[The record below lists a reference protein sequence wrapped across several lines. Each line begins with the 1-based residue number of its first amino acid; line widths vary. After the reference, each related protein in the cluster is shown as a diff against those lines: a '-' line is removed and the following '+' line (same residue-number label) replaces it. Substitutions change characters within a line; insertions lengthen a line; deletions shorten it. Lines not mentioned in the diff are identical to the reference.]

1 MFSRRGSYGFLIT
14 GVILLLLAWACSTQ
28 KKLTTLR
35 KGDISPTL
43 TMAHDTAYIPQ
54 LKNAKV
60 TRDTLKIKDDEGRE
74 ILFMKAF
81 RNDEGEMVATEVL
94 DAAVVTAR
102 FRNIAER
109 NGKVDLAFQIIV
121 PASMRDSRWQLRF
134 YPDMY
139 IMGDSIRLNP
149 VVITGEAY
157 RKSQLKGYQQYERFL
172 SKIVS
177 DTTKFIDIRKLE
189 IFLKRNIPQIYAFKN
204 DSTEVSDEV
213 FYTMYG
219 VSEQEAVEHYT
230 NKWAKRMNNRRKS
243 RMGEMYNKY
252 VKAPIVTEGIRL
264 DTVLVD
270 QDGSFIYNYI
280 QTINTRPRLRKVD
293 IILSGGIYDLD
304 KCIYNIP
311 RSAPLTFYIS
321 SLSSLADNRER
332 YLQQVIER
340 QAEANTACNIEFAQG
355 KSVVDESIGRNKEEM
370 DRIKS
375 IMADIMA
382 DDRFDLDSILVTAY
396 ASPEGTEANNQKLSK
411 ARSQAISKYLRNY
424 LTPNSE
430 EGFEV
435 SETGEIVHQESK
447 EISFLSRYA
456 GENWNYLDHLVR
468 NDTTLTEK
476 QKSDYALLGAID
488 NVDER
493 EKNLSHEP
501 YYRYLREELYPK
513 LRVVTFDFFMH
524 RKGMIKD
531 TVVTTVP
538 DTLYRMGLE
547 ALRDMDYHGALRILK
562 DYNDFNT
569 AVVYTALG
577 LNHNALQILQEEEKT
592 PVVNYM
598 LALIYSRMDEY
609 EKAVE
614 CYTKA
619 CKQDRSYVYRGNLDP
634 EISALIKLYGLNR
647 EDYDED
653 TY

>member
-1 MFSRRGSYGFLIT
+1 MSSRWESYGLCVFLT
-14 GVILLLLAWACSTQ
+14 TLLLLAFSCSTQ
-28 KKLTTLR
+28 KKLSSLR
-35 KGDISPTL
+35 KGEVTPVLS
-43 TMAHDTAYIPQ
+43 MANDTAYIPQ

-60 TRDTLKIKDDEGRE
+60 TRDTLKVIDDEGRE

-109 NGKVDLAFQIIV
+109 FGKVDLAFQISV
-121 PASMRDSRWQLRF
+121 PSSMRDSRWQLRF

-139 IMGDSIRLNP
+139 ILGDSIRLEP
-149 VVITGEAY
+149 VVITGQAY

-177 DTTKFIDIRKLE
+177 DTTKFIDLRKLE
-189 IFLKRNIPQIYAFKN
+189 IFLRRNIPQLYAFKN

-213 FYTMYG
+213 FYSIYG
-219 VSEQEAVEHYT
+219 VSEQEAVDHYT
-230 NKWAKRMNNRRKS
+230 NKWAKRMNSRRKA

-252 VKAPIVTEGIRL
+252 VKMPIVTEGIRL
-264 DTVLVD
+264 DTVMVD
-270 QDGSFIYNYI
+270 KDGSFIYNYV

-293 IILSGGIYDLD
+293 IVLSGEIYDLD

-311 RSAPLTFYIS
+311 RGAPLTFYIS
-321 SLSSLADNRER
+321 SLSTLADNRER
-332 YLQQVIER
+332 FLQKVIER

-355 KSVVDESIGRNKEEM
+355 KSIVDESLGHNREEM

-375 IMADIMA
+375 IIADIMA
-382 DDRFDLDSILVTAY
+382 DERFDLDSILISAY

-411 ARSQAISKYLRNY
+411 ARSQAISRYFRQHL
-424 LTPNSE
+424 LAAQE
-430 EGFEV
+430 EGFSVTEEG
-435 SETGEIVHQESK
+435 SIVHPETK
-447 EISFLSRYA
+447 DIHFLSRYV

-468 NDTTLTEK
+468 NDTILTEK
-476 QKSDYALLGAID
+476 QKSDYALIGIID

-493 EKNLSHEP
+493 ERTLSKES
-501 YYRYLREELYPK
+501 YYRYLREHLYPK

-531 TVVTTVP
+531 TVITTVP
-538 DTLYRMGLE
+538 DTLYRMGMD

-562 DYNDFNT
+562 DYNDYNT

-577 LNHNALQILQEEEKT
+577 LNHSALQILQEEERT
-592 PVVNYM
+592 PAVNHL
-598 LALIYSRMDEY
+598 LALIYSRMENY

-614 CYTKA
+614 SYTRA

-634 EISALIKLYGLNR
+634 EISALIKLYGLNKE
-647 EDYDED
+647 EDDEFE
-653 TY
+653 Y

>member
-1 MFSRRGSYGFLIT
+1 MSSRWESYGFRCFLAA
-14 GVILLLLAWACSTQ
+14 LLLLAFSCSTQ
-28 KKLTTLR
+28 KKLTSLR
-35 KGDISPTL
+35 RGEVLPTL
-43 TMAHDTAYIPQ
+43 AIANDTAYIPQ

-60 TRDTLKIKDDEGRE
+60 TRDTLKVVDDEGRE

-81 RNDEGEMVATEVL
+81 KNDEGEMVATEVL

-109 NGKVDLAFQIIV
+109 NGKVDLAFQISV

-139 IMGDSIRLNP
+139 ILGDSIRLNP
-149 VVITGEAY
+149 VIITGEAY

-172 SKIVS
+172 SRIVS

-189 IFLKRNIPQIYAFKN
+189 IFLKRNIPQLYAFKS

-213 FYTMYG
+213 FYTIYG
-219 VSEQEAVEHYT
+219 VSEQEAIDHYT
-230 NKWAKRMNNRRKS
+230 NTWAKRMNNRRKA
-243 RMGEMYNKY
+243 RMGEMYKKY
-252 VKAPIVTEGIRL
+252 VKTPIVTEGIRL
-264 DTVLVD
+264 DTVLID
-270 QDGSFIYNYI
+270 KDGSFIYNYV

-293 IILSGGIYDLD
+293 IVLSGEIYDLD
-304 KCIYNIP
+304 KCIYTIP

-332 YLQQVIER
+332 YVQKIIER

-355 KSVVDESIGRNKEEM
+355 KSIVDESIGHNKDEM

-382 DDRFDLDSILVTAY
+382 DERFDLDSIIISAY
-396 ASPEGTEANNQKLSK
+396 ASPEGTEVNNQKLSK
-411 ARSQAISKYLRNY
+411 ARSQAISKYFRKHIQDIQ
-424 LTPNSE
+424 E
-430 EGFEV
+430 EGFGV
-435 SETGEIVHQESK
+435 SEEGEIVHPASK
-447 EISFLSRYA
+447 DIRFISRYV

-468 NDTTLTEK
+468 NDTLLTEK

-493 EKNLSHEP
+493 ERSLSKEP
-501 YYRYLREELYPK
+501 YYRHLREDLYPK

-524 RKGMIKD
+524 RKGMVKD

-538 DTLYRMGLE
+538 DTLYRMGMD
-547 ALRDMDYHGALRILK
+547 ALRDMDYHGALRILRE
-562 DYNDFNT
+562 YNDFNT

-577 LNHNALQILQEEEKT
+577 MNNSAMQILLEEEKT
-592 PVVNYM
+592 PAVNYM
-598 LALIYSRMDEY
+598 LALLYSRMDNY

-614 CYTKA
+614 SYTRA
-619 CKQDRSYVYRGNLDP
+619 CKQDRSYIYRGNLDP
-634 EISALIKLYGLNR
+634 EISALIKLYGLNK
-647 EDYDED
+647 EDDENI
-653 TY
+653 Y

>member
-1 MFSRRGSYGFLIT
+1 MSSKWESYGFRFFLA
-14 GVILLLLAWACSTQ
+14 VLLLLAFSCSTQ
-28 KKLTTLR
+28 KKLTSLR
-35 KGDISPTL
+35 RGEVLPTL
-43 TMAHDTAYIPQ
+43 AIANDTAYIPQ

-60 TRDTLKIKDDEGRE
+60 TRDTLKVVDDEGRE

-81 RNDEGEMVATEVL
+81 KNDEGEMVATEVL

-109 NGKVDLAFQIIV
+109 NGKVDLAFQISV

-139 IMGDSIRLNP
+139 ILGDSIRLNP
-149 VVITGEAY
+149 VIITGEAY

-172 SKIVS
+172 SRIVS

-189 IFLKRNIPQIYAFKN
+189 IFLKRNIPQLYAFKS

-213 FYTMYG
+213 FYTIYG
-219 VSEQEAVEHYT
+219 VSEQEAIDHYT
-230 NKWAKRMNNRRKS
+230 NTWAKRMNNRRKA
-243 RMGEMYNKY
+243 RMGEMYKKY
-252 VKAPIVTEGIRL
+252 VKTPIVTEGIRL
-264 DTVLVD
+264 DTVLID
-270 QDGSFIYNYI
+270 KDGSFIYNYV

-293 IILSGGIYDLD
+293 IVLSGEIYDLD
-304 KCIYNIP
+304 KCIYTIP

-332 YLQQVIER
+332 YVQKIIER

-355 KSVVDESIGRNKEEM
+355 KSIVDESLGHNKEEM

-375 IMADIMA
+375 IMADIIA
-382 DDRFDLDSILVTAY
+382 DERFDLDSILVSAY

-411 ARSQAISKYLRNY
+411 ARSQAISKYFRKHLQAVQ
-424 LTPNSE
+424 E
-430 EGFEV
+430 EGFGI
-435 SETGEIVHQESK
+435 SEEGEIVHPASK
-447 EISFLSRYA
+447 EIRFMSRYV

-468 NDTTLTEK
+468 NDTLLTEK

-493 EKNLSHEP
+493 ERSLSKEP
-501 YYRYLREELYPK
+501 YYRHLREDLYPK

-524 RKGMIKD
+524 RKGMVKD

-538 DTLYRMGLE
+538 DTLYRMGMD
-547 ALRDMDYHGALRILK
+547 ALRDMDYHGALRILRN
-562 DYNDFNT
+562 YNDFNT

-577 LNHNALQILQEEEKT
+577 MNQSALQILLEEEKT
-592 PVVNYM
+592 PAVNYM
-598 LALIYSRMDEY
+598 LALIYSRLDNY

-614 CYTKA
+614 SYTRA
-619 CKQDRSYVYRGNLDP
+619 CRQDRSFIYRGNLDP
-634 EISALIKLYGLNR
+634 EISALIKLYGLNKE
-647 EDYDED
+647 EDENIY
-653 TY
+653 

>member
-577 LNHNALQILQEEEKT
+577 LNHSALQILQEEEKT